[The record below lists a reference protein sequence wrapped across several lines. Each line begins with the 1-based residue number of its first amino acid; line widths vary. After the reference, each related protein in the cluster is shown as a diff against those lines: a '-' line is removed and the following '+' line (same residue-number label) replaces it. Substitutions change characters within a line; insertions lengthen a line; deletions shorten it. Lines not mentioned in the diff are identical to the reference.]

1 MSAPSWYT
9 ERVSE
14 ELIRKISSVI
24 AQRLRDP
31 RIPPV
36 VTVTALRLA
45 PDSRNATV
53 MVSMYGQK
61 DDVREGAL
69 AALNH
74 AAPFIQRTVAASMS
88 LRNFPRLYFKLD
100 TSIEY
105 SRHIND
111 LLEEIKDDLDKT

>member
-1 MSAPSWYT
+1 MSATTWYN

-24 AQRLRDP
+24 AHRLRDP

-36 VTVTALRLA
+36 VTVTALKLA

-53 MVSMYGQK
+53 YVSIYGEPGVLQ
-61 DDVREGAL
+61 EAL

-74 AAPFIQRTVAASMS
+74 ATPFIQRIVAASMS
-88 LRNFPRLYFKLD
+88 LRNFPKLYFKLD
-100 TSIEY
+100 SSIQY
-105 SRHIND
+105 SQHINE
-111 LLEEIKDDLDKT
+111 LLEEIKDDLEQT

>member
-1 MSAPSWYT
+1 MSSTSWYT

-14 ELIRKISSVI
+14 ELSRKISSVI

-36 VTVTALRLA
+36 VSVTGIKLA

-53 MVSMYGQK
+53 FVSVFGEQDEMHK
-61 DDVREGAL
+61 AL
-69 AALNH
+69 VALNH
-74 AAPFIQRTVAASMS
+74 AAPYIQKIVAASMS

-100 TSIEY
+100 TTIEH
-105 SRHIND
+105 SQRINE
-111 LLEEIKDDLDKT
+111 LLQEIKDDLATT